1 MLKDERQ
8 AYIIKQINIHN
19 KVLSAD
25 LSREL
30 DVSEDTV
37 RRDLNEMAEAGKIL
51 KVYGGAISK
60 SFHYPFQQND
70 VYAREAKKEIARKAL
85 KLIQNGMVIL
95 TGGGTTMI
103 EMARMIPENLSCTL
117 FTVSPLLALEL
128 TEHSNLDVHLIGGQ
142 LAKNS
147 QICVGAQVINQLSDI
162 KADLCFIGTNGIS
175 LQDGITDS
183 DWEVIQIKKAMINSA
198 QKTAVISIAEKI
210 NSIHKMKVCSL
221 NAINYVITDLEP
233 RHRSLIEYAK
243 VVTLL

>member
-19 KVLSAD
+19 KVLSSD
-25 LSREL
+25 LSISL
-30 DVSEDTV
+30 NVSEDTI
-37 RRDLNEMAEAGKIL
+37 RRDLNEMAETGMVL

-60 SFHYPFQQND
+60 SFHYPLQQNE

-85 KLIQNGMVIL
+85 KLIENGMVIL

-103 EMARMIPENLSCTL
+103 ELARMIPEHLSCTL

-162 KADLCFIGTNGIS
+162 KADLCFMGTNGIS
-175 LQDGITDS
+175 LTDGITDS

-198 QKTAVISIAEKI
+198 QKTAVMSIAEKI

-221 NAINYVITDLEP
+221 NAINYLITDLDP
-233 RHRSLIEYAK
+233 KDMSLTAYSK
-243 VVTLL
+243 VITLV

>member
-25 LSREL
+25 LSRQL

-37 RRDLNEMAEAGKIL
+37 RRDLNEMSEAGVIL

-70 VYAREAKKEIARKAL
+70 VYARDAKKEIARKAL
-85 KLIQNGMVIL
+85 KLIKNGMVIL
-95 TGGGTTMI
+95 TGGGTTMN
-103 EMARMIPENLSCTL
+103 ELARLVPADLNCTL
-117 FTVSPLLALEL
+117 FTVSPLLALEM
-128 TEHSNLDVHLIGGQ
+128 TEHANLEVHLIGGQ

-162 KADLCFIGTNGIS
+162 KADLCFMGTNGIS

-183 DWEVIQIKKAMINSA
+183 DWEVVQIKKAMINSA
-198 QKTAVISIAEKI
+198 QKTVVMSIAEKI
-210 NSIHKMKVCSL
+210 GSIHKMKVCNL
-221 NAINYVITDLEP
+221 NVIHYVITDLDP
-233 RHRSLIEYAK
+233 VDPLVSTYSQA
-243 VVTLL
+243 VTLL

>member
-25 LSREL
+25 LSRQL
-30 DVSEDTV
+30 DVSEDTI

-70 VYAREAKKEIARKAL
+70 VYARDAKKEIARKAL

-103 EMARMIPENLSCTL
+103 EMARMVPENLSCTL

-162 KADLCFIGTNGIS
+162 KADLCFMGTNGIS

-198 QKTAVISIAEKI
+198 EKTAVMSIAEKI
-210 NSIHKMKVCSL
+210 NSIHKMKVCNL

-233 RHRSLIEYAK
+233 KHPHLSQYAK
-243 VVTLL
+243 AVTLL

>member
-25 LSREL
+25 LSRQL
-30 DVSEDTV
+30 DVSEDTI

-70 VYAREAKKEIARKAL
+70 VYARDAKKEIARKAL
-85 KLIQNGMVIL
+85 KLIQSGMVIL

-103 EMARMIPENLSCTL
+103 EMARMVPENLSCTL

-162 KADLCFIGTNGIS
+162 KADLCFMGTNGIS

-183 DWEVIQIKKAMINSA
+183 DWEVVQIKKAMINSA
-198 QKTAVISIAEKI
+198 EKTAVMSIAEKI
-210 NSIHKMKVCSL
+210 NSIHKMKVCNL

-233 RHRSLIEYAK
+233 KHPQLSPYAK
-243 VVTLL
+243 AVTLL

>member
-1 MLKDERQ
+1 MLKEERQ
-8 AYIIKQINIHN
+8 SYIIKQINIHN

-25 LSREL
+25 LSRQL

-37 RRDLNEMAEAGKIL
+37 RRDLNEMAESGKIL

-70 VYAREAKKEIARKAL
+70 VYAREGKKEIARKAL
-85 KLIQNGMVIL
+85 KLIENGMVIL

-103 EMARMIPENLSCTL
+103 EMARMIPESLSCTL

-162 KADLCFIGTNGIS
+162 RADLCFIGTNGIS

-198 QKTAVISIAEKI
+198 QKTAVMSIAEKI

-233 RHRSLIEYAK
+233 KDRLLIEYAK
-243 VVTLL
+243 VVTVL

>member
-8 AYIIKQINIHN
+8 AYIFKQINIHN

-25 LSREL
+25 LSSHL

-70 VYAREAKKEIARKAL
+70 VYAREAKREIAKKAL
-85 KLIQNGMVIL
+85 QLIQNGMVIL

-103 EMARMIPENLSCTL
+103 EMARMIPSHIDCTI

-128 TEHSNLDVHLIGGQ
+128 TEHTNLEVHLIGGQ
-142 LAKNS
+142 LSKNA

-162 KADLCFIGTNGIS
+162 TADLCLMGTNGLS
-175 LQDGITDS
+175 LTNGITDS
-183 DWEVIQIKKAMINSA
+183 DWEVIQIKKAMINAA
-198 QKTAVISIAEKI
+198 QKTAVMSIAEKI
-210 NSIHKMKVCSL
+210 NSIHKMKVCNL
-221 NAINYVITDLEP
+221 NRISYVITDLEP
-233 RHRSLIEYAK
+233 KHPQLAAYAK
-243 VVTLL
+243 VVALI

>member
-25 LSREL
+25 LSRQL
-30 DVSEDTV
+30 DVSEDTI

-70 VYAREAKKEIARKAL
+70 VYARDAKKEIARKAL
-85 KLIQNGMVIL
+85 KLIESGMVIL

-103 EMARMIPENLSCTL
+103 EMARMVPENLSCTL

-162 KADLCFIGTNGIS
+162 KADLCFMGTNGIS

-183 DWEVIQIKKAMINSA
+183 DWEVVQIKKAMINSA
-198 QKTAVISIAEKI
+198 EKTAVMSIAEKI
-210 NSIHKMKVCSL
+210 NSIHKMKVCNL

-233 RHRSLIEYAK
+233 KHPQLSPYAK
-243 VVTLL
+243 AVTLL

>member
-30 DVSEDTV
+30 DVSEDTI

-70 VYAREAKKEIARKAL
+70 VYARDAKKEIARKAL
-85 KLIQNGMVIL
+85 KLIRNGMVIL

-103 EMARMIPENLSCTL
+103 EMARMVPENLSCTL

-128 TEHSNLDVHLIGGQ
+128 TEHSNLEVHLIGGQ

-162 KADLCFIGTNGIS
+162 KADLCFMGTNGIS

-198 QKTAVISIAEKI
+198 EKTAVMSIAEKI
-210 NSIHKMKVCSL
+210 NSIHKMKVCNL

-233 RHRSLIEYAK
+233 KHPHLSQYAK
-243 VVTLL
+243 AVTLL